1 MKFIQELLNEA
12 GYMKG
17 PGDFQ
22 MGDLDN
28 PNSPDYRPRK
38 PTVNRRAYD
47 QGIDDQGVGDMPED
61 DVDEDDP
68 YDYYAKP
75 EDDTHNLVARFHG
88 ANAEQRAN
96 AFANKYRSDLVNIVG
111 VEPEEYNDGSQ
122 SFAVRMNVAKGAQLP
137 PALSG
142 KSDID
147 IKSMTES
154 EELDASYLSEARG
167 ELRHLDVA
175 AQKVWQAR
183 DLEAK
188 KYVIKK
194 EMIDKFLA
202 KDKVDKLTAQVDG
215 FTKADQVDKLA
226 ANLMQISHGDRVTK

>member
-1 MKFIQELLNEA
+1 MEFIKQLLEEA

-38 PTVNRRAYD
+38 PKFNQRAYD
-47 QGIDDQGVGDMPED
+47 QGIDDQGVGGMPED
-61 DVDEDDP
+61 SDENEP

-75 EDDTHNLVARFHG
+75 EDETHNLVARFHG
-88 ANAEQRAN
+88 DNAKQRAKM
-96 AFANKYRSDLVNIVG
+96 FADKYASDLVNIVG
-111 VEPEEYNDGSQ
+111 IDPEEYNDGTMSY
-122 SFAVRMNVAKGAQLP
+122 AVRMNVAKGAQLP

-142 KSDID
+142 QNDID
-147 IKSMTES
+147 IKSVTES
-154 EELDASYLSEARG
+154 DTVDASVLSEARG
-167 ELRHLDVA
+167 ELRNLDKA

-188 KYVIKK
+188 KSVIKK
-194 EMIDKFLA
+194 EMIDKFVA
-202 KDKVDKLTAQVDG
+202 KDKVEKITAQVDG
-215 FTKADQVDKLA
+215 FTKASQVDQLA
-226 ANLMQISHGDRVTK
+226 ANLMQISHGDRVVK